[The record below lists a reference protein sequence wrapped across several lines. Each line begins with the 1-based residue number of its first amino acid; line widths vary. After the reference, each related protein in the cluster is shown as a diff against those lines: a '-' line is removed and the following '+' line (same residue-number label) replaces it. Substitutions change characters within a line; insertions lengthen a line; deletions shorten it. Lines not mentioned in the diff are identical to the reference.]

1 MLLDFLPTSINT
13 VVPPKCSI
21 STFLLLIG
29 SLFSFFLFGF
39 FSLGSIRHLP
49 RQRNIFSCFQFFCS
63 EFLLIFLVFFLFS
76 MRINITI
83 FIAKQNSFAS
93 GMALGTFL
101 GWIWFLTEATF
112 SEEKHAKLFHIILH
126 DSARHLATLL
136 IVLVYSSR
144 PRHSQSSAQL
154 SRVRVRGRAWC
165 RHEPPSK
172 TLLSNASLSWC
183 AAAEQE
189 WCRGQ
194 PRYDGEMGG

>member
-1 MLLDFLPTSINT
+1 MHRLINSLCEPHFLKSNMQNCFT
-13 VVPPKCSI
+13 
-21 STFLLLIG
+21 
-29 SLFSFFLFGF
+29 SFFLC
-39 FSLGSIRHLP
+39 LVP
-49 RQRNIFSCFQFFCS
+49 R
-63 EFLLIFLVFFLFS
+63 
-76 MRINITI
+76 
-83 FIAKQNSFAS
+83 A
-93 GMALGTFL
+93 
-101 GWIWFLTEATF
+101 
-112 SEEKHAKLFHIILH
+112 

-136 IVLVYSSR
+136 IVLVYISR